1 MATETWIIYKTDDMS
16 AVGWEERRL
25 MPRDSLT
32 NILEENW
39 SAEENPTIPQL
50 GDRTRA
56 YQCDREDDSITHAR
70 EGDWVVKRI
79 ERFAS
84 FDTDMRIVVC
94 YCEYDPI
101 APQWQEINRGVPA
114 NELLDKAQV

>member
-1 MATETWIIYKTDDMS
+1 MAIETWIIYKTEHMS

-39 SAEENPTIPQL
+39 SAEAHPNIPQP

-56 YQCDREDDSITHAR
+56 INPNMKTIQLL
-70 EGDWVVKRI
+70 
-79 ERFAS
+79 
-84 FDTDMRIVVC
+84 M
-94 YCEYDPI
+94 
-101 APQWQEINRGVPA
+101 QEKEIGS
-114 NELLDKAQV
+114 